1 MSDVNVFVV
10 IIPGDQQAGGAAGL
24 LASAR
29 RIATAG
35 MPGMVHAIVLGS
47 PDEAAM
53 PQKLLAA
60 GASSVCLVSHES
72 LALPVQGGQLLE
84 LLLAALPGATG
95 DCAKDKPSLF
105 LFAASSLA
113 DEIAAGAAFRTGA
126 TALGRC
132 ANIQIQDERIV
143 ASRVAF
149 GGRIKVVLSALAT
162 QCFACIRPTDAG
174 AAVLAGDAIVGQV
187 REITCTGAL
196 TAPLTATFEAQPA
209 SGRRVDFAKVVVSG
223 GRGIGGPEGFEQ
235 LGALAS
241 ALDGALAG
249 SLPAVDAGWVP
260 VTSQVGQSGN
270 YVTPLVYVAVGISG
284 TLQHLAGIG
293 PNVRIVAINNDPE
306 AHIFQEAQLGVVAD
320 WRAVVPL
327 ITAHLQAEAVN

>member
-162 QCFACIRPTDAG
+162 QC
-174 AAVLAGDAIVGQV
+174 LA
-187 REITCTGAL
+187 
-196 TAPLTATFEAQPA
+196 
-209 SGRRVDFAKVVVSG
+209 
-223 GRGIGGPEGFEQ
+223 
-235 LGALAS
+235 
-241 ALDGALAG
+241 
-249 SLPAVDAGWVP
+249 
-260 VTSQVGQSGN
+260 
-270 YVTPLVYVAVGISG
+270 
-284 TLQHLAGIG
+284 
-293 PNVRIVAINNDPE
+293 
-306 AHIFQEAQLGVVAD
+306 
-320 WRAVVPL
+320 
-327 ITAHLQAEAVN
+327 

>member
-1 MSDVNVFVV
+1 MSDVSVFVV
-10 IIPGDQQAGGAAGL
+10 IIPGDQQAGGATGL

-84 LLLAALPGATG
+84 LLLAALPGATQ

-113 DEIAAGAAFRTGA
+113 DEIA
-126 TALGRC
+126 
-132 ANIQIQDERIV
+132 
-143 ASRVAF
+143 
-149 GGRIKVVLSALAT
+149 
-162 QCFACIRPTDAG
+162 AG

-196 TAPLTATFEAQPA
+196 TAPLHATFEAQPA
-209 SGRRVDFAKVVVSG
+209 SGRRVDLAKVVVSG